1 MPNKTKMQIQEG
13 IAYSAIFAAVLAKD
27 TLVRV
32 TADETVNAAAATHN
46 VKGYV
51 VKSASAVNGRGTVML
66 RGRAVVEILLSGTIA
81 AGAEVKMAANDG
93 SGNQQVAAF
102 VDGTDAEP
110 LRVGWVL
117 KGGTNALGLV
127 VLY

>member
-1 MPNKTKMQIQEG
+1 MANKIKMQSQYG
-13 IAYSAIFAAVLAKD
+13 IAYSAVFAAVLAKD
-27 TLVRV
+27 ALVRI

-51 VKSASAVNGRGTVML
+51 VKSATAANGRGTVML
-66 RGRAVVEILLSGTIA
+66 RGRAVIEVLLSGNIA

-102 VDGTDAEP
+102 VEGTDAEP

-117 KGGTNALGLV
+117 KGGNNALGLV